1 MASEPTSVLRQAE
14 QKPDSQSLSLGGYQV
29 ADLFDKVGGYTQA
42 KEAMALGVYPYFRAL
57 SDSEGTTATFEGK
70 EVVMIGSNNYLGLTT
85 DPRVR
90 EAAIEATR
98 HYGTSVT
105 GSRFL
110 NGTLELHLELDRRL
124 AKFVGKEAALVF
136 STGYQTNVG
145 TITALVQKGDYVII
159 DKDDHA
165 SIVDGC
171 LMARGEMKRFR
182 HNDLSSLEDVL
193 RKLPAEAG
201 KLVVVDGVYS
211 MGGDIAHL
219 PELVE
224 ICRRYGARIMV
235 DDAHGIGVTGGGRG
249 TAAHFGLTD
258 QVDLIMGTFSKSFAS
273 IGGFIAGSADVIH
286 YIQHHARSLIFS
298 AALPAPNVA
307 AVLAALTI
315 METEPQ
321 HVESLWKNANYMR
334 AGFKELGY
342 DIGTSNSPIIPV
354 ILRDDYRTVL
364 AWHALIEEGVY
375 TNPVLPPGVPPR
387 NSLLRTSY
395 MASHRKEHLDHAL
408 QAFKVVGERLDLVEN
423 SARLAAEEA

>member
-1 MASEPTSVLRQAE
+1 M
-14 QKPDSQSLSLGGYQV
+14 

-136 STGYQTNVG
+136 PTGYQTNVG

-193 RKLPAEAG
+193 RKLPPEAG

-211 MGGDIAHL
+211 MGGDIARL

-273 IGGFIAGSADVIH
+273 IGGFIAGTADVIH

-307 AVLAALTI
+307 AVLQALTI

-321 HVESLWKNANYMR
+321 HVENLWKNANYMR
-334 AGFKELGY
+334 AGFQEMGY

-395 MASHRKEHLDHAL
+395 MASHRKEHLDRAL
-408 QAFKVVGERLDLVEN
+408 QAFKVVGDRLDLVEN
-423 SARLAAEEA
+423 SAKLAAEEA

>member
-1 MASEPTSVLRQAE
+1 M
-14 QKPDSQSLSLGGYQV
+14 
-29 ADLFDKVGGYTQA
+29 ADLFDKVAQDTRA
-42 KEAMALGVYPYFRAL
+42 KEAIEAGIYPYFRAL
-57 SDSEGTTATFEGK
+57 SDTEGAVAQFEGK

-90 EAAIEATR
+90 QAAIDAVR
-98 HYGTSVT
+98 RYGTSVT

-145 TITALVQKGDYVII
+145 TISALVGKGDYVIV

-171 LMARGEMKRFR
+171 VMCRGEMKRFN
-182 HNDLSSLEDVL
+182 HNDVSRLDDVL
-193 RKLPAEAG
+193 AKLPPDAG

-211 MGGDIAHL
+211 MGGDIAPL
-219 PELVE
+219 PEIVE
-224 ICRRYGARIMV
+224 ICKRHGARVMV

-249 TAAHFGLTD
+249 TAWEYGLTD

-273 IGGFIAGSADVIH
+273 VGGFIAGSADVIH

-298 AALPAPNVA
+298 AALPAPNA
-307 AVLAALTI
+307 AAALAALDI

-321 HVESLWKNANYMR
+321 HVQNMWANAEYMR
-334 AGFKELGY
+334 KGLYELGY
-342 DIGTSNSPIIPV
+342 DTGNSNTPIIP
-354 ILRDDYRTVL
+354 ILIRDEFRTVL

-375 TNPVLPPGVPPR
+375 TNPVVPPGVPAGG
-387 NSLLRTSY
+387 SLLRTSY
-395 MASHRKEHLDHAL
+395 MATHRKEHLDRAL
-408 QAFKVVGERLDLVEN
+408 AAFKVVGERLDIIGQYKEALV
-423 SARLAAEEA
+423 AVGD

>member
-1 MASEPTSVLRQAE
+1 
-14 QKPDSQSLSLGGYQV
+14 
-29 ADLFDKVGGYTQA
+29 
-42 KEAMALGVYPYFRAL
+42 MALGIYPYFRAL
-57 SDSEGTTATFEGK
+57 SVSEGTTAIFEGK

-85 DPRVR
+85 DERVR
-90 EAAIEATR
+90 RASIEAIER
-98 HYGTSVT
+98 YGTSVT

-136 STGYQTNVG
+136 PTGYQTNVG

-171 LMARGEMKRFR
+171 LMCRGELKRFR

-193 RKLPAEAG
+193 RKLPPEAG

-211 MGGDIAHL
+211 MGGDLAPL

-224 ICRRYGARIMV
+224 ICKRFGARIMV

-258 QVDLIMGTFSKSFAS
+258 DVDLIMGTFSKSFAS

-286 YIQHHARSLIFS
+286 YVQHHARSLIFS
-298 AALPAPNVA
+298 AALPAGNA
-307 AVLAALTI
+307 AAALKALDI

-321 HVESLWKNANYMR
+321 HVERLWANANYMR
-334 AGFKELGY
+334 QGLVELGY
-342 DIGTSNSPIIPV
+342 DIGRSNTPIIP
-354 ILRDDYRTVL
+354 IMLRDDYRTVL

-375 TNPVLPPGVPPR
+375 TNPVLPPGVPSGS
-387 NSLLRTSY
+387 SLLRTSY
-395 MASHRKEHLDHAL
+395 TATHEREHLDRAL
-408 QAFKVVGERLDLVEN
+408 SAFKVVGERLDLTQTSNELAKTESEF
-423 SARLAAEEA
+423 SA